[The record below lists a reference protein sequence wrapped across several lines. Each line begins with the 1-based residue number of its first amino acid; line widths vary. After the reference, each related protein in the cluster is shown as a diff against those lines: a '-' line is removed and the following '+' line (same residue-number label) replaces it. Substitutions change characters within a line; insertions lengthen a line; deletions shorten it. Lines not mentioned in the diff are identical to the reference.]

1 MSKNNLIKLKNGLT
15 IISQHMPN
23 VRSIAV
29 SLSVRAGSRY
39 ETNETAG
46 LAHFL
51 EHMLFEGTRL
61 YPTAKKLAEQ
71 IEKIGGYS
79 GAYTGREYVVYNAK
93 VLEKHA
99 ETVFRYLSQIIFN
112 SILGSKSIEKEKGI
126 VLEELKRIE
135 DNPEHVIWEKWM
147 KWVWG
152 REQSLGRS
160 ILGDKETIHKITKAK
175 LRTYLQDLYVP
186 QNMVVTVIG
195 SFSPLEIEKYVRK
208 YFNSEMVGKMPA
220 WQHLELLKHK
230 IKIRV
235 EQSDTQQVQLLCG
248 FVNDISYYHKDKFVI
263 RLLVEILSG
272 GVSARI
278 FQKLIYQLGIAYS
291 VYAYNMEF
299 KDTGIFFIASGFA
312 KENIARAIGAIIDE
326 LKELR
331 IRGINDEELVSAKVR
346 NIAKLYFSAEK
357 PDYLAD
363 LYAAQF
369 ITEGRI
375 MTIEELQEQI
385 NKVTSAD
392 IKRVVQKYFNSSDV
406 YIMLR
411 GPVGQDQ
418 AKIIDEII
426 GR

>member
-1 MSKNNLIKLKNGLT
+1 MSKYSLIRLKNGLT

-61 YPTAKKLAEQ
+61 YPTPKKLAEA

-79 GAYTGREYVVYNAK
+79 GAYTDREYVVYNAK
-93 VLEKHA
+93 VLEKHI

-112 SILGSKSIEKEKGI
+112 SILGSRSIEKEKGI

-152 REQSLGRS
+152 SEQSLGRS
-160 ILGDKETIHKITKAK
+160 ILGDKATVHKITKAK
-175 LRTYLQDLYVP
+175 LCTYLRDLYVP

-195 SFSPLEIEKYVRK
+195 CFSPLEIEKNVRK
-208 YFNSEMVGKMPA
+208 YFHSEIVGKIPES
-220 WQHLELLKHK
+220 QYLKLPKHK
-230 IKIRV
+230 IKTKV

-248 FVNDISYYHKDKFVI
+248 FVNDISYYHEDKFVI

-299 KDTGIFFIASGFA
+299 KDTGIFFISSGFA
-312 KENIARAIGAIIDE
+312 KENIARAVRAIFDE
-326 LKELR
+326 LKDLQ
-331 IRGINDEELVSAKVR
+331 IKGISAEELASAKTR

-357 PDYLAD
+357 PEYLAD
-363 LYAAQF
+363 LYATQF
-369 ITEGRI
+369 IKEGRI

-392 IKRVVQKYFNSSDV
+392 IKRVMQKYFNNLDAFM
-406 YIMLR
+406 MLR
-411 GPVGQDQ
+411 GSIGQDQ
-418 AKIIDEII
+418 VEIVDRII